1 MSLTKLSLSF
11 IALLMSM
18 VSAQGTLKYDDVTY
32 ATVDDYC
39 DAITT
44 GGYLDNIYYCTL
56 FTESIYYDY
65 WEAFLTGA
73 KLSQFY
79 EY

>member
-1 MSLTKLSLSF
+1 MALTKLTLSF
-11 IALLMSM
+11 IVLTVSM
-18 VSAQGTLKYDDVTY
+18 VSAQGTLKYDSVTY
-32 ATVDDYC
+32 PDVESYC

-56 FTESIYYDY
+56 FTESIYYNY

-73 KLSQFY
+73 KLS
-79 EY
+79 